1 MVETHVVQGGRNNI
15 ICWGSGCGLC
25 SIGWS
30 FRGNWGEA
38 KQDMPMEIQN
48 NLLFYT
54 ADQILSHLH
63 MLFPLHTVLVNP
75 VVINPKTLK
84 EFAYMLSFYP
94 RCTYNPKGL
103 GIIPGSRQQ
112 EMVA

>member
-1 MVETHVVQGGRNNI
+1 MLGKWVWSRFYWVEFQRKLGRSKT
-15 ICWGSGCGLC
+15 GY
-25 SIGWS
+25 
-30 FRGNWGEA
+30 A
-38 KQDMPMEIQN
+38 

-84 EFAYMLSFYP
+84 EFAYMLSIYP
-94 RCTYNPKGL
+94 RCTYNPKERYRSWYNTWQQTAGNGGL
-103 GIIPGSRQQ
+103 KKYGWRRGISA
-112 EMVA
+112 MA

>member
-1 MVETHVVQGGRNNI
+1 MLGKWVWSLFYWVEFQRKLGRSKTGYAN
-15 ICWGSGCGLC
+15 
-25 SIGWS
+25 
-30 FRGNWGEA
+30 GNS
-38 KQDMPMEIQN
+38 KPK
-48 NLLFYT
+48 LLFYT

-63 MLFPLHTVLVNP
+63 MLFPLHTVLLNP

-94 RCTYNPKGL
+94 RCTYTPKGL